1 MTPAQPPGHAGFYG
15 QNYNHRR
22 LGLGDP
28 EHVSAAEMQTRGPV
42 AAFPQLQPP
51 SKPLYLTIP
60 QASQDIPPRPEFIPF
75 TVPHLCAPNPY
86 DGKDFWS
93 YPERCGWNVS
103 TRDTQC
109 HVLCPPGMCHHGL
122 NLDERRKVTRVPNMF
137 SRSDGSPVV
146 ASEKA
151 AFLQAWLFFGVL
163 TEVSGLCGLEIDLA
177 NEFILEDGSVST
189 QGLNGLPGRWF
200 EAAVARERAGDKT
213 VMEHILT
220 VARHSRLMLGEERD
234 IAGGKL
240 LFKYSYDECRVL
252 FSLGILVRTI
262 GLHLLLHTYMPG
274 FTTSEEEGW
283 GRLRVLQSLD
293 GPLGTIYLIEGMDQL
308 SDLAR
313 NELEAQGWCESE
325 LDLLPYEEVAFASLL
340 SRPRIRDHSS
350 CGDVICSAYQTDEA
364 TYQIR
369 HVDNE
374 CSCAFVGLDPDNLTA
389 ILSRD
394 KVPVVLITEELE
406 LKVASGD
413 EYPYIALSHVWADG
427 LGNPKSN
434 ALPQCQLRRLR
445 EYANNLSHIHNP
457 EARPSSSTA
466 ALWMDTLCIPVD
478 PSKLA
483 YRKKAI
489 KLLGET
495 FHKATAVLILD
506 RELEIVQCATATF
519 LELGLRILCSGW
531 VKRLWTLQEATL
543 ASEAWGTDKL
553 YFQMQD
559 GPFLYQ
565 KYHRNRKALRS
576 LNEHMTEI
584 EAEERTLLLEDGIM
598 LELGAQIPSVQAMRE
613 MREGWSPFRVI
624 HSATEHRSTS
634 KFEDVPLCIASL
646 LGKDLSSI
654 ISASDAE
661 KRMAAFYILMRE
673 VPIGVLWCNKPAK
686 LSTRPFRWAPK
697 SISSCPPTTFTGWE
711 DGICDAAGFH
721 ITVRGFRLTESEVQ
735 QHVSSSVLPHTFN
748 IVSADTGVA
757 FGLVRTKEGTTI
769 PLQRIMALILK
780 PPDRGV
786 SPNGVVVAVEGSAT
800 SLSDKGIPST
810 EYVCTIIG
818 YVDTF
823 SKNEPGA
830 VFLQVDTTPS
840 NQRWCVT

>member
-1 MTPAQPPGHAGFYG
+1 MGE
-15 QNYNHRR
+15 
-22 LGLGDP
+22 L
-28 EHVSAAEMQTRGPV
+28 SSITRM
-42 AAFPQLQPP
+42 
-51 SKPLYLTIP
+51 
-60 QASQDIPPRPEFIPF
+60 
-75 TVPHLCAPNPY
+75 PN
-86 DGKDFWS
+86 K
-93 YPERCGWNVS
+93 
-103 TRDTQC
+103 
-109 HVLCPPGMCHHGL
+109 
-122 NLDERRKVTRVPNMF
+122 F
-137 SRSDGSPVV
+137 SRLDGRPVV
-146 ASEKA
+146 ASDKA

-177 NEFILEDGSVST
+177 TEFILEDGSVST
-189 QGLNGLPGRWF
+189 QALNGLPGRWF
-200 EAAVARERAGDKT
+200 EAAATKERAGDKI

-234 IAGGKL
+234 KTGESR

-252 FSLGILVRTI
+252 FSLGVLVRTI
-262 GLHLLLHTYMPG
+262 GLHLLLHTYMPS

-283 GRLRVLQSLD
+283 GRLRVLKSLD
-293 GPLGTIYLIEGMDQL
+293 GPLGTIYLTEGMDQL
-308 SDLAR
+308 SDLAED
-313 NELEAQGWCESE
+313 ELEAQGWCRSE
-325 LDLLPYEEVAFASLL
+325 LNLLPYEEVVFASLL

-350 CGDVICSAYQTDEA
+350 CGSVVCSAYQTDEA

-369 HVDNE
+369 HVNDE
-374 CSCAFVGLDPDNLTA
+374 CSCDFVGLDPDNLTA

-394 KVPVVLITEELE
+394 KVPVVVISDELE
-406 LKVASGD
+406 LKVVSGD

-445 EYANNLSHIHNP
+445 EYADNLSHIHNP
-457 EARPSSSTA
+457 ESRSSSSTTA
-466 ALWMDTLCIPVD
+466 FWMDTLCVPVD

-483 YRKKAI
+483 YRRKAI

-506 RELEIVQCATATF
+506 RELEILQCAAATF
-519 LELGLRILCSGW
+519 LELGMRILCSGW

-565 KYHRNRKALRS
+565 KYHRDRKALRS
-576 LNEHMTEI
+576 LDQDTTEI
-584 EAEERTLLLEDGIM
+584 QAEERTLLLEDGIM
-598 LELGAQIPSVQAMRE
+598 LELGAQIPSVQAMRV

-654 ISASDAE
+654 ISASDVE
-661 KRMAAFYILMRE
+661 QRMAAFYILMRE
-673 VPIGVLWCNKPAK
+673 VPIGVLWCDKPAK
-686 LSTRPFRWAPK
+686 LSVRPFRWAPK
-697 SISSCPPTTFTGWE
+697 SIASCRQSTFAGWE

-721 ITVRGFRLTESEVQ
+721 VTVRGFMLTESEVQ
-735 QHVSSSVLPHTFN
+735 QHASSSVLPHTFN

-757 FGLVRTKEGTTI
+757 LGLVWTKEGTTI
-769 PLQRIMALILK
+769 PLRRIMALISK

-786 SPNGVVVAVEGSAT
+786 PPNGVVVAVEESAT
-800 SLSDKGIPST
+800 LLSDDGIEST
-810 EYVCTIIG
+810 EHMCTIIG
-818 YVDTF
+818 YVDIF
-823 SKNEPGA
+823 SAHEPGA
-830 VFLQVDTTPS
+830 VSLQVDTTPS